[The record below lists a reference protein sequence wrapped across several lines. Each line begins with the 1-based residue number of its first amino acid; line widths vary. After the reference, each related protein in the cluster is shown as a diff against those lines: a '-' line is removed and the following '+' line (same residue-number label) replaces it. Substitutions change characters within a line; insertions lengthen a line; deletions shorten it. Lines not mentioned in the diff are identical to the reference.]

1 MKKATAALIPLIILV
16 IAFSFIGRVKNPY
29 VQEYVAG
36 QGNIKGAVNVE
47 DFYERDHRF
56 EIGATE
62 DGYAVFKDPDKAYAA
77 LLENYQE
84 GLSLIQKE
92 YKLFSISKLNYS
104 SYQIYGWQTTTGSEE
119 ARQQAKFV
127 SSFFDIYENSF
138 K

>member
-1 MKKATAALIPLIILV
+1 MKKATAALISLIILV
-16 IAFSFIGRVKNPY
+16 IALSFIGRVKNPY

-36 QGNIKGAVNVE
+36 QGNIKGDVNVE
-47 DFYERDHRF
+47 DFYERDPRF

-77 LLENYQE
+77 LLENYRE

-92 YKLFSISKLNYS
+92 YKLFRISKLNYS

>member
-1 MKKATAALIPLIILV
+1 MKKAKMALIPIIILA
-16 IAFSFIGRVKNPY
+16 IALSFIGRVKNPY

-36 QGNIKGAVNVE
+36 QGNIKGNINIE

-56 EIGATE
+56 EIGATA
-62 DGYAVFKDPDKAYAA
+62 DGYAVFKDPNKAYFA
-77 LLENYQE
+77 LLENYS
-84 GLSLIQKE
+84 GGISLIQKE
-92 YKLFSISKLNYS
+92 YKLLWISRLTYP

-119 ARQQAKFV
+119 ARRQAQFV

>member
-1 MKKATAALIPLIILV
+1 MKKAAALISLIILV
-16 IAFSFIGRVKNPY
+16 IALSFIGRVKNPY
-29 VQEYVAG
+29 VQEYIAG
-36 QGNIKGAVNVE
+36 QGNIKGDVNVE

-62 DGYAVFKDPDKAYAA
+62 EGYAVFKDPDKAYAA
-77 LLENYQE
+77 LLENYRE

-92 YKLFSISKLNYS
+92 YKLFWISKLNYS
-104 SYQIYGWQTTTGSEE
+104 SYQIYGWQTTTDSEE
-119 ARQQAKFV
+119 ARQQAQFV

>member
-1 MKKATAALIPLIILV
+1 MKKAAALIPLIILV
-16 IAFSFIGRVKNPY
+16 IALSFIGRVKNPY

-36 QGNIKGAVNVE
+36 QGNIKGDVNVE

-77 LLENYQE
+77 LLENYRD

-92 YKLFSISKLNYS
+92 YKLFRISKLNYS

-119 ARQQAKFV
+119 ARQQAQFV